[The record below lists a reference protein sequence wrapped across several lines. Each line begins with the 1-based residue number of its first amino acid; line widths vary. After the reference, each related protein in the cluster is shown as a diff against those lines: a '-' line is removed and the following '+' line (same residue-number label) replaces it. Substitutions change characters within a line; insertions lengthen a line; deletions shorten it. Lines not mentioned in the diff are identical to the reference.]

1 MLLRL
6 AILLVVVAVVALSP
20 LFRLTQ
26 EQKLL
31 LAVLGI
37 LLAKTY
43 DPTPTAAGAAT
54 GGGYWCC
61 GAIRNGYIV

>member
-1 MLLRL
+1 MPPRTMVFGLI
-6 AILLVVVAVVALSP
+6 ILLVVAAVVALNP
-20 LFRLTQ
+20 LFRLTK

-43 DPTPTAAGAAT
+43 APTPTAAAGAGGADT
-54 GGGYWCC
+54 GGGYSC
-61 GAIRNGYIV
+61 

>member
-1 MLLRL
+1 MPTRTMVLRL
-6 AILLVVVAVVALSP
+6 AILLVVAAVVALNP
-20 LFRLTQ
+20 LFRSKQ

-43 DPTPTAAGAAT
+43 APTPTAAAGAGGAAT
-54 GGGYWCC
+54 GGGYSC
-61 GAIRNGYIV
+61 